1 MKYDLAI
8 IGGGLAG
15 LALAI
20 QTAGEGFRTVLFEK
34 EQYPFHRVCGEYI
47 SRESHGFLSRLGL
60 PLDELGLPL
69 LTEFQL
75 SSPAGNILRSPLKPG
90 GYGISRYMLDQRLYL
105 LALQAGVE
113 IRMNTKVDA
122 IHFEAEEFIIETA
135 AQITRAKMAVAAY
148 GKRSNLDLKMNR
160 PFIRKKPGQLNNY
173 IGVKYHIRINHPKNL
188 IALHLFNQGYCGI
201 SAVEED
207 RYCLCYLTNAA
218 NLQQHGS
225 IEAMEK
231 QVLQKNP
238 LLYELFREA
247 EFLFEK
253 PVTIAQVSFD
263 DKSTVEDHILMT
275 GDSAGLIAPL
285 SGNGMSMALHSS
297 KLAYE
302 EISAFLRNDIPRS
315 TMEQNYHQ
323 KWHRHFRR
331 RLGTGKLI
339 QKIFYHPHA
348 ADMLLR
354 IIRPF
359 PGIVQQIIRQT
370 HGDPF

>member
-1 MKYDLAI
+1 MRYDLAI

-20 QTAGEGFRTVLFEK
+20 QAAGDGFRTVLLEK
-34 EQYPFHRVCGEYI
+34 EHYPFHRVCGEYI
-47 SRESHGFLSRLGL
+47 SQESHGFLSRLGL
-60 PLDELGLPL
+60 PLHELDLPKL
-69 LTEFQL
+69 NAFQL
-75 SSPAGNILRSPLKPG
+75 SSPAGNILNSPLNPG
-90 GYGISRYMLDQRLYL
+90 GFGISRYMLDHRLYL

-113 IRMNTKVDA
+113 IHLNTKADS
-122 IHFEAEEFIIETA
+122 IQFNGEEFTIETA
-135 AQITRAKMAVAAY
+135 AQNFQAKMAVGAY
-148 GKRSNLDLKMNR
+148 GKRSNLDIRMNR
-160 PFIRKKPGQLNNY
+160 PFIRQKPGQLNNY

-188 IALHLFNQGYCGI
+188 IALHLFSQGYCGI
-201 SAVEED
+201 SAVEEE

-238 LLYELFREA
+238 LLYKLFREA

-263 DKSTVEDHILMT
+263 KKSAVEDHILMT
-275 GDSAGLIAPL
+275 GDAAGLIAPL
-285 SGNGMSMALHSS
+285 SGNGMSMAMHSA

-302 EISAFLRNDIPRS
+302 EISAFLRNEIPRPA
-315 TMEQNYHQ
+315 MELNYHQ
-323 KWHRHFRR
+323 KWHSHFSR

-339 QKIFYHPHA
+339 QKIFYYPHA
-348 ADMLLR
+348 ADNLLR

-359 PGIVQQIIRQT
+359 PGIVQRIIRQT